1 MPASASP
8 GQAPDNAPNPAP
20 HPAPRYLRWFFAS
33 ALAAVLLAGALNVL
47 IDPLDLFGSP
57 RVAGLNRLKPHLDH
71 HREFTRWRQ
80 AQRLCPS
87 GMILGN
93 SRAEIG
99 FDPSHPGFTDRGLSV
114 ANQAVPGTSAATAYQ
129 QLLWASRSGCMPKLL
144 VVGIEFFDF
153 LDATPPRSLAQLQAS
168 TPPALDGRAAAEV
181 VFSIA
186 GLGDSLA
193 TLALQRARYPA
204 ILTERGFNPLLH
216 YEPEV
221 ARSGHQAMFRQ
232 RAVENARVWARKPR
246 LIRPP
251 GDAPSEDRVA
261 LRAVLDLARASGSE
275 VHLVIYPYHAQVR
288 LMMQRM
294 ALDGLFSDWKRDI
307 VQMAGE
313 AQGAASVSGSAS
325 RSAPVSLWDFSG
337 VSPITTEAIPAAG
350 DRQTRLQHYWEAGH
364 FKKALGDRMLAQM
377 LGQTPGFG
385 VKLDATMLDDW
396 LARDQAAVNRLCAA
410 PSALCDL
417 TAEVLRQAGVAPVR

>member
-1 MPASASP
+1 MPAPAPP
-8 GQAPDNAPNPAP
+8 GQAPGKTPN
-20 HPAPRYLRWFFAS
+20 PAPRYLRWFFGS
-33 ALAAVLLAGALNVL
+33 ALAAVLLAGGLNML

-57 RVAGLNRLKPHLDH
+57 SLAGLNRPKPHLDH

-87 GMILGN
+87 AMILGN

-99 FDPSHPGFTDRGLSV
+99 FDPTHPGFTDRGLSV
-114 ANQAVPGTSAATAYQ
+114 ANQAIPGTSAVTAYR

-153 LDATPPRSLAQLQAS
+153 LDDTPPRSLAQLQAS
-168 TPPALDGRAAAEV
+168 TPPVLDARAAAEV

-261 LRAVLDLARASGSE
+261 LRAMLDLARASGSE
-275 VHLVIYPYHAQVR
+275 VHLVIYPYHAQAR
-288 LMMQRM
+288 LMMQQM
-294 ALDGLFSDWKRDI
+294 ALDSLFSDWKRDM
-307 VQMAGE
+307 VQMASE
-313 AQGAASVSGSAS
+313 AAGAALAS
-325 RSAPVSLWDFSG
+325 ESAPASVWDFSG

-350 DRQTRLQHYWEAGH
+350 DRSTRLLHYWEAGH
-364 FKKALGDRMLAQM
+364 FKKALGDMMLAQM
-377 LGQTPGFG
+377 LGQMRGQTPGFG

-396 LARDQAAVNRLCAA
+396 LTRDQAAVSRLCAV
-410 PSALCDL
+410 PSALCAF
-417 TAEVLRQAGVAPVR
+417 TAEVLRQAGVVPAR